1 MVLFFVFSI
10 KLRDILQL
18 LLKDESEDEIEEIRM
33 RANKPLIIKCRDKE
47 IVSEYVINIEDVRET
62 IELAVEHS
70 VYAHS
75 DEIKN
80 GYITIEGGHRIGV
93 CGQVVFE
100 NGEIKTIKHISSIN
114 IRVAHE
120 IKGCADKLLQYI
132 LSDNGIDNTLIVS
145 SPGCGKTTLLRD
157 IIRQLSNAGTTIGLV
172 DERGEVAAGYLGIP
186 QNDVGIRTDV
196 LSFCKK
202 SEGMIMLI
210 RSMAPDVV
218 VADEL
223 GGNEDIMALEHAGN
237 SGCKVIATVHGQT
250 IMEIPGEL
258 SRHFSKFIVIDRVA
272 GWRRYRVFD
281 GNHQLLDTVEVNG
294 G

>member
-10 KLRDILQL
+10 KLRDIIQL
-18 LLKDESEDEIEEIRM
+18 LLKNEEENAIEEIRM
-33 RANKPLIIKCRDKE
+33 RANKPLIIKCQDKE
-47 IVSEYVINIEDVRET
+47 IISDYIVNIEDIRET

-100 NGEIKTIKHISSIN
+100 NNEIKTIKHISSIN

-120 IKGCADKLLQYI
+120 IKGCADKLLSYI
-132 LSDNGIDNTLIVS
+132 SDSEDISNTLIIS

-157 IIRQLSNAGTTIGLV
+157 IIRQVSDSGETVGLV

-202 SEGMIMLI
+202 SKGMIMLI
-210 RSMAPDVV
+210 RSMAPKIV

-223 GGNEDIMALEHAGN
+223 GGNEDVMAIEHARN
-237 SGCKVIATVHGQT
+237 SGCRIIATVHGKN
-250 IMEIPGEL
+250 IIEVPECI
-258 SRHFSKFIVIDRVA
+258 RKYFDKFILIDKTDGR
-272 GWRRYRVFD
+272 RRYMIFD
-281 GNHQLLDTVEVNG
+281 SKHQLLDTV
-294 G
+294 